1 MRYIC
6 SVSHG
11 KDSQAML
18 LEIIARGLPLDEV
31 IYYDN
36 GMDFAAIT
44 RLSEQTEIFC
54 ENHGII
60 YTRLRP
66 EQPFEYDMLSKPV
79 VSKQKGSH
87 NGYGWCG
94 GVCRW
99 GTALKVTTLDRY
111 TKSLGEHKT
120 YIGIAA
126 DERERIAKERKPS
139 VVLPLVDFGMSESDC
154 LSRCRESNI
163 TWLEESPVTESGY
176 VDLYEILDRVSCWC
190 CCNKNR
196 KELKNMWKYL
206 PQYWAK
212 LEHLQSCLDR
222 PMKNFVCKGVSY
234 GNVFDMAKV
243 FKEEDEDYE

>member
-1 MRYIC
+1 
-6 SVSHG
+6 
-11 KDSQAML
+11 ML
-18 LEIIARGLPLDEV
+18 LEIISRGLPLDEV

-36 GMDFAAIT
+36 GMDFMAIT
-44 RLSEQTEIFC
+44 RLSEQTELFC
-54 ENHGII
+54 KKHGIT

-66 EQPFEYDMLSKPV
+66 ERPFEYDMLSKPV

-99 GTALKVTTLDRY
+99 GTTFKATTIDRY
-111 TKSLGEHKT
+111 SDSIGEHKT

-126 DERERIAKERKPS
+126 DETERITKERKS
-139 VVLPLVDFGMSESDC
+139 CVVLPLVDFGMSESDC
-154 LSRCRESNI
+154 LSRCRESNV

-176 VDLYEILDRVSCWC
+176 IDLYEILDRVSCWC
-190 CCNKNR
+190 CRNKNR
-196 KELKNMWKYL
+196 KELKNIWKYL

-212 LEHLQSCLDR
+212 LEQLQSCLDR
-222 PMKNFVCKGVSY
+222 PMKNFVRKGIPY

-243 FKEEDEDYE
+243 FEEECMCENES